1 MDKARAQHL
10 VRLLVGM
17 TVVTGLV
24 DAVSY
29 LALGRVFVANMTG
42 NVVFLGFAWA
52 GDASLSAAASLLA
65 LAAFLLGALAG
76 GELAARSGAHRGRHL
91 TAGSGAALVLLV
103 AALAVAVA
111 GRQPYAGGSR
121 YALVV
126 LLAIAMGLQNATA
139 RALGVPDA
147 TTTVLTLT
155 LTGLAADS
163 RLAAGANPRVL
174 RRVTSVL
181 AMLAGALVGALL
193 VLHADP
199 AWALTAAALMLGA
212 IVTISATLSRGTAP
226 ADWKT
231 PG

>member
-1 MDKARAQHL
+1 MCIGDRPATSSSLASPGPATPACPPRPPCLHWRPSCSAPWPG
-10 VRLLVGM
+10 VSSRPAAVP
-17 TVVTGLV
+17 TG
-24 DAVSY
+24 
-29 LALGRVFVANMTG
+29 
-42 NVVFLGFAWA
+42 
-52 GDASLSAAASLLA
+52 
-65 LAAFLLGALAG
+65 
-76 GELAARSGAHRGRHL
+76 GRHL

-139 RALGVPDA
+139 RALDVPDA

-174 RRVTSVL
+174 RRVPSVL
-181 AMLAGALVGALL
+181 AMLAGALVGGLL
-193 VLHADP
+193 VLSANP

-226 ADWKT
+226 AD
-231 PG
+231 PEDARVMPRSAQPSPPSV

>member
-1 MDKARAQHL
+1 MCIGDRPATSSSLASPGPATPACPPRPPCLHWRPSCSAPWPG
-10 VRLLVGM
+10 VSSRPAAVP
-17 TVVTGLV
+17 TG
-24 DAVSY
+24 
-29 LALGRVFVANMTG
+29 
-42 NVVFLGFAWA
+42 
-52 GDASLSAAASLLA
+52 
-65 LAAFLLGALAG
+65 
-76 GELAARSGAHRGRHL
+76 GRHL
-91 TAGSGAALVLLV
+91 T

-174 RRVTSVL
+174 RR
-181 AMLAGALVGALL
+181 
-193 VLHADP
+193 
-199 AWALTAAALMLGA
+199 
-212 IVTISATLSRGTAP
+212 P
-226 ADWKT
+226 ADCLRR
-231 PG
+231 GR

>member
-42 NVVFLGFAWA
+42 NVVVLGFAWA

-163 RLAAGANPRVL
+163 RLAAGEHGQDRRDPPQHPRVRAGGQPTVCGGS
-174 RRVTSVL
+174 RRS
-181 AMLAGALVGALL
+181 
-193 VLHADP
+193 
-199 AWALTAAALMLGA
+199 W
-212 IVTISATLSRGTAP
+212 
-226 ADWKT
+226 
-231 PG
+231 